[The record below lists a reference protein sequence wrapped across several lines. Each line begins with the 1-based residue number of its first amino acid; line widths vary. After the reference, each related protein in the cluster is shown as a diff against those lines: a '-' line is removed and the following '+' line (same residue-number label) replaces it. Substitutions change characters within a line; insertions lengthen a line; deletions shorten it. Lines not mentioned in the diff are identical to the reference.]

1 MTARRR
7 VPLDPDLY
15 ASVVEEAKHR
25 FTVWPSAYASG
36 WVVKTYKERGGKYA
50 GQMQS
55 EDTGLTKWFGEEWVD
70 LSRPILDDDGNLVGY
85 EPCGRKSS
93 DDPADYPK
101 CRPLAEAMQM
111 TPEEVAD
118 AIRRKRRAERQVEP
132 VEGHSRAPVR
142 VPTYREDAAVRKNPV
157 ESTRQLDPSTG
168 VPGRIPS
175 KGGEPEDLSA
185 DELKER
191 GVLFD
196 TLRGSD
202 ARGGEAFDMQ
212 TAKALGQVPPVGTW
226 RMDPVLGYLE
236 QLQLVPVDELS
247 FSESTTD
254 PIIRRSVD
262 KYVGYYQAGLQPPPA
277 EVVWNEPT
285 QRLITLN
292 RRRVLAAKEAGVPS
306 ILAWVGGDTYENMK
320 ERTMRRNPAEL
331 LLLNPAATRPLT
343 MGEVQTVMHAL
354 EVPKPWR
361 TRFMQGMDIEWRE
374 HGGGIDAHSVGALVI
389 DHLNEDE
396 DYYRRTRQNPEDT
409 PRHNGILDAGRD
421 WLKKREDARVAR
433 EAAERLAW
441 LNSLP
446 VSEEVRVTQAKPKTV
461 THEEG
466 ERVVMLD
473 GEPVTTKFQWW
484 SRFTAEDVVKNRR
497 DPSYLGRQRMVS
509 IVPYAGRLYAVSTT
523 IDVRERTDET
533 FVFLAD
539 EQGDFISDELATFR
553 PHDHAAGVAAIPEI
567 HATTLAYKEAEAVAE
582 ARQNPAVRIP
592 KGMRPLIEA
601 YGEQIAK
608 LASRVIHEVTGEP
621 LDVQWTPRTEPLG
634 AGSWGVVYPTRDPR
648 FIVKVTADPTEGPIV
663 STIMSEPQLHNHMG
677 IIHYFA
683 LRKLPEDVVFRGK
696 TFPVFV
702 IIAERLK
709 DVGGLRGM
717 SWNQSREDR
726 HLTNLLIKIKDVAGK
741 LVHEKQKKRPSQRAI
756 DALDE
761 QYLDLVGQIND
772 GPLSDFFFQ
781 FRDATE
787 TGVLADVHLNNLG
800 KRAVDWETVTNGAVP
815 LSDSDW
821 HWVISDPGHSSV
833 ETHPDIAPLREN
845 PRKPPLLTEGELAN
859 LPRANTF
866 WMDFEIENGPEHLP
880 VALRDAQWPVD
891 RDDVDLAREVLRFF
905 YANAPG
911 NY

>member
-1 MTARRR
+1 MKKPRR

-15 ASVVEEAKHR
+15 DTVVEEAKHR
-25 FTVWPSAYASG
+25 FAVWPSAYASG

-50 GQMQS
+50 GQAQS

-70 LSRPILDDDGNLVGY
+70 LSRPTPDGGY

-118 AIRRKRRAERQVEP
+118 AIRRKRRAERQAEHV
-132 VEGHSRAPVR
+132 VGRSRAPVM
-142 VPTYREDAAVRKNPV
+142 VPTYREDDAVRKNPV

-196 TLRGSD
+196 TLRSGD
-202 ARGGEAFDMQ
+202 VRGGEAFDMQ

-254 PIIRRSVD
+254 PVIRRSVD

-285 QRLITLN
+285 QRLLTLN

-396 DYYRRTRQNPEDT
+396 DYYRRTRQNP
-409 PRHNGILDAGRD
+409 
-421 WLKKREDARVAR
+421 
-433 EAAERLAW
+433 
-441 LNSLP
+441 
-446 VSEEVRVTQAKPKTV
+446 
-461 THEEG
+461 
-466 ERVVMLD
+466 
-473 GEPVTTKFQWW
+473 
-484 SRFTAEDVVKNRR
+484 
-497 DPSYLGRQRMVS
+497 
-509 IVPYAGRLYAVSTT
+509 
-523 IDVRERTDET
+523 
-533 FVFLAD
+533 
-539 EQGDFISDELATFR
+539 
-553 PHDHAAGVAAIPEI
+553 
-567 HATTLAYKEAEAVAE
+567 
-582 ARQNPAVRIP
+582 AVRIP

-683 LRKLPEDVVFRGK
+683 LRRLPEDVVFLGK

-709 DVGGLRGM
+709 DVGGLNSYGPG
-717 SWNQSREDR
+717 NV
-726 HLTNLLIKIKDVAGK
+726 NLRLGQQMLRLQKTAGV
-741 LVHEKQKKRPSQRAI
+741 LVKEKNKKRKNQRII
-756 DALDE
+756 DDLDDSYME
-761 QYLDLVGQIND
+761 LVGGIVD
-772 GPLSDFFFQ
+772 SVLADFFFQ

-815 LSDSDW
+815 LSGSDW

-845 PRKPPLLTEGELAN
+845 PRRRN
-859 LPRANTF
+859 F
-866 WMDFEIENGPEHLP
+866 
-880 VALRDAQWPVD
+880 
-891 RDDVDLAREVLRFF
+891 
-905 YANAPG
+905 
-911 NY
+911 